1 MTVRLTR
8 WDITDHLQTDEDR
21 ALFLEACIDEAG
33 DDSAFMVQAL
43 CAIARAKGVDD
54 LAAIAGVDPAS
65 LSDDCELS
73 FDTFLKAIRALG
85 LQLHAEVVPTHA
97 GQG

>member
-1 MTVRLTR
+1 MTIGLTR
-8 WDITDHLQTDEDR
+8 WEITDHLQTDEER

-43 CAIARAKGVDD
+43 RTIARAKGVDD

-73 FDTFLKAIRALG
+73 FDTFLKVTRALG
-85 LQLHAEVVPTHA
+85 LQLHADVAPVHTA
-97 GQG
+97 G

>member
-1 MTVRLTR
+1 MTTRLTR
-8 WDITDHLQTDEDR
+8 WDITDPLRTDEER

-43 CAIARAKGVDD
+43 RTIARAKRVDD

-65 LSDDCELS
+65 LSDDCELN

-85 LQLHAEVVPTHA
+85 FQLHAEVVPTHA
-97 GQG
+97 AG

>member
-1 MTVRLTR
+1 MTIRLTR
-8 WDITDHLQTDEDR
+8 WDITDHLRTDEER
-21 ALFLEACIDEAG
+21 ALYLEACIDEAG

-43 CAIARAKGVDD
+43 RTIARAKGVDD

-73 FDTFLKAIRALG
+73 FDTFLKATRALG
-85 LQLHAEVVPTHA
+85 LQLRAEVMPARA
-97 GQG
+97 G